1 MHGWWYYV
9 YPIITHATGD
19 CKSCTKLNS
28 SKEKQISGNKK
39 GWFTL
44 THSQIQVHRKL
55 FCHIV
60 EYYGNCWKRWIP
72 VNIYISIA
80 IHKTIVDFFVICFE
94 PITICQFY
102 LFQNRMNFFTQP
114 KLDNI
119 IWSCNILIWVFT
131 SLDRGDLWPM
141 SKETN
146 DVDPGFI
153 GCARHV
159 LPQIDHVS
167 TLSIYHTKLLISL
180 TGYSDRVTRPS
191 KNKKNPKNKQL

>member
-28 SKEKQISGNKK
+28 SKERQISGNKK

-102 LFQNRMNFFTQP
+102 FFKIEWTFLRNQNLIISSGHAIYWFGSLLHLIAVTYGLCQRKRMM
-114 KLDNI
+114 
-119 IWSCNILIWVFT
+119 LIQGLLV
-131 SLDRGDLWPM
+131 
-141 SKETN
+141 
-146 DVDPGFI
+146 VPGTYY
-153 GCARHV
+153 R
-159 LPQIDHVS
+159 
-167 TLSIYHTKLLISL
+167 K
-180 TGYSDRVTRPS
+180 
-191 KNKKNPKNKQL
+191 